1 MEFSLNQNRES
12 RRINDCKGTCKTPIG
27 CTCKDDKQ
35 EQTEAKPEVLFKLGA
50 SVADDN
56 ICTCGKNPGGACGCK
71 TGEGCG
77 CGSSKSTESKG
88 CGGCSKKSKCSCT
101 KGTHKLEVF
110 DWLSDLPEAEAS
122 SQMVEVQFKNT
133 RKGYYLNSN
142 NLELYKGDIV
152 AVEATPGHDIG
163 EVTLTGKLVPLQMR
177 KNNYRAQPGE
187 HKRIYRIAKPADL
200 DKYNEAKTL
209 EHKTMLRSRE
219 IAEEL
224 GLHMKISDVEYQ
236 GDGNKAIFYYIADER
251 VDFRQL
257 IKVYAE
263 KFRVKIEMKQ
273 IGARQ
278 EAGRVGGIGPCG
290 RELCCSSSMSN
301 FVSVSTS
308 AARFQDISL
317 NPQKLAGQ
325 CGKLK
330 CCLNY
335 EVDAYVEAQR
345 KLPSRE
351 IVLDTKDSAYFHF
364 KTDILSGTMTYSTD
378 KHFAANLVSLP
389 KDRVYE
395 VIRMN
400 KGGHKPLKLSL
411 NEDEVQEKE
420 LPKDILEQENI
431 NRFDNKGGGRNNG
444 KKKVVRGDRDRRQ
457 PQAENQSEGQKSIQ
471 PARNKEVKLNPNEN
485 SNNSNNQR
493 PNNNREDAANTGEQ
507 QQQRSRRNNRNRN
520 RNRNNDNRNQ
530 GKDNTPQN
538 EA

>member
-1 MEFSLNQNRES
+1 MENNNSKYY
-12 RRINDCKGTCKTPIG
+12 IPITDCKGTCKTPIG
-27 CTCKDDKQ
+27 CTCGKKEKKIEITKV
-35 EQTEAKPEVLFKLGA
+35 EQD
-50 SVADDN
+50 ADSN
-56 ICTCGKNPGGACGCK
+56 ICTCGKNPGGLCGCK

-77 CGSSKSTESKG
+77 CKTVSDGTGKTVQKD
-88 CGGCSKKSKCSCT
+88 CGGCSKKSRCACT

-110 DWLSDLPEAEAS
+110 DWLCDLPEAQQET
-122 SQMVEVQFKNT
+122 QMVEVQFKNT

-142 NLELYKGDIV
+142 NLDLYKGDIV
-152 AVEATPGHDIG
+152 AVEASPGHDIG
-163 EVTLTGKLVPLQMR
+163 EVTLTGKLVLLQMK
-177 KNNYRAQPGE
+177 KNNYRVQPGE
-187 HKRIYRIAKPADL
+187 QKRVYRIAKPADIE
-200 DKYNEAKTL
+200 KYNEAKAL
-209 EHKTMLRSRE
+209 EYNTMLRSRV
-219 IAEEL
+219 IAEDL

-263 KFRVKIEMKQ
+263 QFRVKIEMKQ

-335 EVDAYVEAQR
+335 EVDVYVEAQR

-351 IVLDTKDSAYFHF
+351 IVLETKDGSFYHF
-364 KTDILSGTMTYSTD
+364 KTDILSGVMTYSTAPN
-378 KHFAANLVSLP
+378 FAANLVSIS

-395 VIRMN
+395 IVRMN
-400 KGGHKPLKLSL
+400 KHGQKPVRLDI
-411 NEDEVQEKE
+411 NGEEAVEKNVS
-420 LPKDILEQENI
+420 KDILEQENI
-431 NRFDNKGGGRNNG
+431 DRFDNVSNNKR
-444 KKKVVRGDRDRRQ
+444 KKKKLTKSGKDQEDRGQ
-457 PQAENQSEGQKSIQ
+457 VKENT
-471 PARNKEVKLNPNEN
+471 NPNAVAPTEGAKTVTVIKDEN
-485 SNNSNNQR
+485 K
-493 PNNNREDAANTGEQ
+493 
-507 QQQRSRRNNRNRN
+507 
-520 RNRNNDNRNQ
+520 NRNNEKTNRGRQNNN
-530 GKDNTPQN
+530 KYRNRPPRNNENNNNENRKEKPRN
-538 EA
+538 EAE